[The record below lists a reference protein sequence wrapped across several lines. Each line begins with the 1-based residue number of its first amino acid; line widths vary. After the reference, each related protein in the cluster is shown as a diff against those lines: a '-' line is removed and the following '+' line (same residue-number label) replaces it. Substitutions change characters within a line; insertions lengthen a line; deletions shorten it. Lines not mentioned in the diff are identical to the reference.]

1 VDHSIG
7 TGSIQL
13 EKPVILTPARGTKAR
28 IGGDPLSR
36 ETEDPNVL
44 TKLWG
49 LRWWMMGLLMLGSI
63 INYLTR
69 ATLAVAAPSVLKDLD
84 ITTQQYSWILSAFQF
99 AIMLQPLCGYVM
111 DSIGL
116 KVGFAIFAIAW
127 SFVSMAHGLA
137 ASWQTLF
144 GLRALLGFAEGSAN
158 PAGMKATS
166 EWFPAA
172 ERGLAGGFFN
182 MGASLGSML
191 AAPLVAWAIL
201 THSWQFAF
209 VLTGVIGLAW
219 VALWLAFYQSPSK
232 HKSLSPE
239 ERNYILSGQESHLAG
254 EGKPSFSTILGQRN
268 FWGIAIPRFLADPT
282 WGTLTFWLPLYLT
295 TVRGFDLK
303 QIALFAWLPFL
314 AADLGCMFG
323 GTISIA
329 LQKRGVGLINARR
342 TAFTVGALMMMGVAF
357 VGIVD
362 SPYVAVALLSLAGF
376 AHQTLSVTVITMASD
391 LFKRSEVATVAG
403 MAGTCGNAG
412 VLLFSLLMGALVTRI
427 GYTPFFIG
435 LAALDLIGAALLW
448 TLVRERRPD
457 TIAAAA

>member
-1 VDHSIG
+1 M
-7 TGSIQL
+7 
-13 EKPVILTPARGTKAR
+13 
-28 IGGDPLSR
+28 
-36 ETEDPNVL
+36 L
-44 TKLWG
+44 TKFWG
-49 LRWWMMGLLMLGSI
+49 LRWWMISLLMLGSV

-69 ATLAVAAPSVLKDLD
+69 ATLAVAAPSVLKDLS

-111 DSIGL
+111 DSVGL
-116 KVGFAIFAIAW
+116 KIGFAIFAIAW
-127 SFVSMAHGLA
+127 SFISMAHGLA
-137 ASWQTLF
+137 GSWQALF

-166 EWFPAA
+166 EWFPAS

-209 VLTGVIGLAW
+209 VLTGAIGLAW
-219 VALWLAFYQSPSK
+219 AGLWLLFYQSPAK
-232 HKSLSPE
+232 HKALSAE
-239 ERNYILSGQESHLAG
+239 EREYILAGQERHLAG
-254 EGKPSFSTILGQRN
+254 EGRPSFLTILRQRN

-303 QIALFAWLPFL
+303 QIAMFAWLPFL

-342 TAFTVGALMMMGVAF
+342 AAFTVGALLMMGVAF
-357 VGIVD
+357 VGTVD

-412 VLLFSLLMGALVTRI
+412 LLLFSLMIGGLVATI
-427 GYTPFFIG
+427 GYTPFFVG
-435 LAALDLIGAALLW
+435 LGVLDLVGAAVLW
-448 TLVRERRPD
+448 SLVREPRAEAP
-457 TIAAAA
+457 AAEASHA

>member
-1 VDHSIG
+1 VAKLG
-7 TGSIQL
+7 
-13 EKPVILTPARGTKAR
+13 
-28 IGGDPLSR
+28 
-36 ETEDPNVL
+36 DPNVL

-49 LRWWMMGLLMLGSI
+49 LRWWMMGLLMLGSV

-111 DSIGL
+111 DSVGL
-116 KVGFAIFAIAW
+116 KLGFAIFAIAW

-137 ASWQTLF
+137 NNWQALF

-209 VLTGVIGLAW
+209 VLTGVIGFAW
-219 VALWLAFYQSPSK
+219 VALWLVFYQSPSK
-232 HKSLSPE
+232 HKALSPE
-239 ERNYILSGQESHLAG
+239 ERDHILSGQESHLAG
-254 EGKPSFSTILGQRN
+254 EGKPSFRTILGQRN

-303 QIALFAWLPFL
+303 QIAMFAWLPFL

-342 TAFTVGALMMMGVAF
+342 TAFTVGALLMTGVAF
-357 VGIVD
+357 VGTVD

-391 LFKRSEVATVAG
+391 LFKRNEVATVAG

-412 VLLFSLLMGALVTRI
+412 VLVFSLLMGALVTRI
-427 GYTPFFIG
+427 GYAPFFVG
-435 LAALDLIGAALLW
+435 LAALDLLGAALLW
-448 TLVRERRPD
+448 TLVRERRPH
-457 TIAAAA
+457 TVAAAA